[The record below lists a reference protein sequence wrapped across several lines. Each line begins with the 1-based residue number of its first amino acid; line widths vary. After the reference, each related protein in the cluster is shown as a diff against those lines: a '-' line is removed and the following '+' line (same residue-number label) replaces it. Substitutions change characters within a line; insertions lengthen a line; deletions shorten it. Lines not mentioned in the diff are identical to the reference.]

1 GFLEQPIHRPCDCSG
16 RVSKH
21 CNYEHLSCRKLKES
35 SCRTRPRAAYIFVI
49 FIPSL
54 APRGSFALILGMR
67 VLVVEDEKKLGSFL
81 RNGLAQ
87 ENLVVDLVHDGGT
100 ALTQILT
107 QAYDA
112 IVRI

>member
-1 GFLEQPIHRPCDCSG
+1 
-16 RVSKH
+16 
-21 CNYEHLSCRKLKES
+21 
-35 SCRTRPRAAYIFVI
+35 
-49 FIPSL
+49 
-54 APRGSFALILGMR
+54 MR

-112 IVRI
+112 IVLDIMLPGRDGLSILREMRRQRVNTPVW